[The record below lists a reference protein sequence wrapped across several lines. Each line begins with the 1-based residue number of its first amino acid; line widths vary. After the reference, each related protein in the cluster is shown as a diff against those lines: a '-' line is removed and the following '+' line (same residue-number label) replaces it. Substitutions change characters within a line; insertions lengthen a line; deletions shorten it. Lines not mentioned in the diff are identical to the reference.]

1 MSLVMSKSAEV
12 PTGEPVPSHRG
23 WLTPALCV
31 VAVVLDVLF
40 LKPIDPSALG
50 SFGLIGALPP
60 AVLVAL
66 VVLTVAFVV
75 EVRSPRPRTWLLF
88 TAIVLA
94 VLGTYGLPSLTEP
107 VARLP
112 VAWLHAGW
120 TEYIGQH
127 GTVLHNFDARFSW
140 PAFFGVAA
148 WLTKLSGIGST
159 TALLAWA
166 PPVLTG
172 LAAVG
177 VHAVATAVLGRGRAP
192 WLAVWTFLC
201 VNWVEQDYFSPQGLV
216 FLLYLGAL
224 AVTFR
229 WLCGDADPKRRVAA
243 SFGLVVLIL
252 ALAPAHQVT
261 PFAFAA
267 ILAVLTVTRRLKVPW
282 LLAVA
287 ILAPLTWLVVG
298 ASDYWIGHLQVLTGG
313 IGDLSGAVQ
322 QNVQERVAGDP
333 GRLTVLGFRFGLTA
347 LVGVLA
353 AAGWWG
359 LRTPQ
364 GRRPVVLAVVAVV
377 PAGLVALQSYGGEM
391 LLRSYLYSLPL
402 LCTLAGAGLDRWLR
416 STRGRRVIPVA
427 LVPVAVVAVLA
438 AAAVLL
444 VGARG
449 GNDGYVA
456 FRKSDETVVA
466 EAYRIARPGQ
476 RIASLTAYAPLNW
489 AEVGEVKQGSLERT
503 CIPGPAAGPC
513 ISRVGPDFVVITRAQ
528 DDYGVTLLGLP
539 AGWTESVRAELVS
552 SGAYREQ
559 LRAGDSVLLVHQPG
573 GSR

>member
-1 MSLVMSKSAEV
+1 MSLVLTR
-12 PTGEPVPSHRG
+12 PTETPAPAASRRG

-31 VAVVLDVLF
+31 VAVVLQVLF
-40 LKPIDPSALG
+40 LKPVDPSALG
-50 SFGLIGALPP
+50 SFGLIRALPP
-60 AVLVAL
+60 GVLVAL
-66 VVLTVAFVV
+66 VVLTAAFLL
-75 EVRSPRPRTWLLF
+75 EVRSDRPRTWLLA
-88 TAIVLA
+88 TAALLA
-94 VLGTYGLPSLTEP
+94 VLGMYGLPPLTEP

-120 TEYIGQH
+120 TDYIGTH

-140 PAFFGVAA
+140 PAFFGAAA
-148 WLTKLSGIGST
+148 WLTKLAGISST

-192 WLAVWTFLC
+192 WLAAWAFLC
-201 VNWVEQDYFSPQGLV
+201 VNWVEQDYFSPQGLA

-224 AVTFR
+224 AVVFR
-229 WLCGDADPKRRVAA
+229 WLCGDADPKRRVLA
-243 SFGLVVLIL
+243 SAGLVLLIL
-252 ALAPAHQVT
+252 ALAPSHQVT
-261 PFAFAA
+261 PFALAA

-298 ASDYWIGHLQVLTGG
+298 ASDYWVGHLQVLTGG
-313 IGDLSGAVQ
+313 IGDLSGSVQ
-322 QNVQERVAGDP
+322 QNVQERVGGDP

-347 LVGVLA
+347 LIGLLA

-364 GRRPVVLAVVAVV
+364 GRRPIVLAVVAVV

-416 STRGRRVIPVA
+416 STRGRRLVPIA
-427 LVPVAVVAVLA
+427 LVVVLG

-456 FRKSDETVVA
+456 FRKSDQTVVA
-466 EAYRIARPGQ
+466 EAYRLARPGQ
-476 RIASLTAYAPLNW
+476 RISSLTAYAPLNW
-489 AEVGEVKQGSLERT
+489 AQVGAVKQGSLERT
-503 CIPGPAAGPC
+503 CVPGADEGSC
-513 ISRVGPDFVVITRAQ
+513 VGRVGPDFVIVNQAQ
-528 DDYGVTLLGLP
+528 DNYGVTLLGLP
-539 AGWTESVRAELVS
+539 AGWTETVRAQLVS
-552 SGAYREQ
+552 SGEYREQ
-559 LRAGDSVLLVHQPG
+559 LRDGGSVLLVHRPG